1 VNKHSEV
8 VKYNTSFFGVNLH
21 VRKCMPY
28 IILSISF
35 GNFMA
40 FLYCLHYCILTALL
54 NSVLRTLWPF
64 KSCKLSLTAI
74 VFTHLSEYM
83 WFFVLSLGARCGYY
97 TTMYWWCALWLI
109 LMELMVLSL
118 FWICVCQ
125 NCYIDFK
132 WTSTWYVLCVSMYTP
147 CWFSVLNLLKHV
159 LGSRFYLC

>member
-83 WFFVLSLGARCGYY
+83 WFFVLSLGADHHPRKVRLLHHPVLVVRSMIDTDGTYGVITFLDLCMSELLHWFQMDQYLVCIMCLHVY
-97 TTMYWWCALWLI
+97 PLLI
-109 LMELMVLSL
+109 L
-118 FWICVCQ
+118 
-125 NCYIDFK
+125 
-132 WTSTWYVLCVSMYTP
+132 ST
-147 CWFSVLNLLKHV
+147 
-159 LGSRFYLC
+159 